1 MFLTNF
7 DIITFITT
15 ENSSDYKNIQTKE
28 TNLKARRKKDDQK
41 WFLN

>member
-1 MFLTNF
+1 MFLTNL

-28 TNLKARRKKDDQK
+28 TNLKARR
-41 WFLN
+41 NASNE